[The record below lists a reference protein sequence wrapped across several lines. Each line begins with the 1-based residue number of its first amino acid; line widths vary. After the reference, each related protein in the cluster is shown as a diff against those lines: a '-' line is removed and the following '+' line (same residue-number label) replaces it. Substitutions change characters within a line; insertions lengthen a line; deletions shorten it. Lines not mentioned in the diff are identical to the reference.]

1 MDDWTYGGFGI
12 YIHWP
17 FCAAKCPYCDFN
29 SHVSKKVE
37 QKQWLK
43 GYLSEIQRVRN
54 AVGPR
59 LVNSVFF
66 GGGTPSLMDPEVV
79 EAVIGAIKSSFPI
92 SNQLEVTLEANPTS
106 VEAGRFAAYQDAG
119 VNRISMGIQA
129 LNDPDLRRLGRLHTA
144 QEARLAFETARNIFA
159 RVSFDL
165 IYARQYQTLAQWRAE
180 LSEAL
185 AMAVDH
191 FSLYQLTVETG
202 TAFGDRYKVGRLPG
216 LPNNDLGADLYELTQ
231 SLCDA
236 HNMPAYEVSNHAREG
251 AECLHNLI
259 YWRYG
264 DYLGIG
270 AGAHQRVLRDGR
282 IQASRRHRAPEEWLR
297 LVEAQGH
304 AAVECE
310 TLSPQEVGRE
320 AMLMGLRLT
329 EGIDPSR
336 IEARAGLSFA
346 EVIDPTMLTACL
358 EENYLLWSEN
368 NRLCATD
375 EGLLRL
381 DSMLPLLLR

>member
-17 FCAAKCPYCDFN
+17 FCSAKCPYCDFN
-29 SHVSKKVE
+29 SHVSKKVK

-159 RVSFDL
+159 RISFDL

-236 HNMPAYEVSNHAREG
+236 HRDWVS
-251 AECLHNLI
+251 
-259 YWRYG
+259 
-264 DYLGIG
+264 
-270 AGAHQRVLRDGR
+270 
-282 IQASRRHRAPEEWLR
+282 S
-297 LVEAQGH
+297 
-304 AAVECE
+304 
-310 TLSPQEVGRE
+310 
-320 AMLMGLRLT
+320 
-329 EGIDPSR
+329 
-336 IEARAGLSFA
+336 
-346 EVIDPTMLTACL
+346 
-358 EENYLLWSEN
+358 
-368 NRLCATD
+368 
-375 EGLLRL
+375 
-381 DSMLPLLLR
+381 

>member
-17 FCAAKCPYCDFN
+17 FCSAKCPYCDFN
-29 SHVSKKVE
+29 SHVSKKIKK
-37 QKQWLK
+37 KQWIK

-264 DYLGIG
+264 DYAGIG
-270 AGAHQRVLRDGR
+270 PGAHGR
-282 IQASRRHRAPEEWLR
+282 LTLKGQKFATEAFYNPDKWL
-297 LVEAQGH
+297 
-304 AAVECE
+304 AAVDQGTGEKSAQQIDQTAQATE
-310 TLSPQEVGRE
+310 YL
-320 AMLMGLRLT
+320 LMGLRIKD
-329 EGIDPSR
+329 GIDLKRFENLAGAPLN
-336 IEARAGLSFA
+336 IEAQTSLEDMGLLIRSDKTLKATRAGTAVLNS
-346 EVIDPTMLTACL
+346 VISSLL
-358 EENYLLWSEN
+358 E
-368 NRLCATD
+368 A
-375 EGLLRL
+375 
-381 DSMLPLLLR
+381 